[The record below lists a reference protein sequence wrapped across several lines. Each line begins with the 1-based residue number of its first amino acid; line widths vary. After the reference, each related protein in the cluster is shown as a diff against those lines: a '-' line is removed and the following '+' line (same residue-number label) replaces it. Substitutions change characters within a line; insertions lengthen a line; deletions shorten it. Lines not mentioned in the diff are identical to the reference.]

1 MADRFN
7 PITDLQPVDPF
18 NVPVEE
24 SSEEVE
30 SIRVKLIVTRNKT
43 AELVNILKKKNI
55 SFSKDIDTIREL
67 NRRLMRTI
75 PRIPILRGEA
85 TTQTNRLEEVSMRRG
100 QFDIDTTLIPKPDA
114 KIPQRLLNFAVD
126 IILTIYGGKIINL
139 IFKRLGILKLIPP
152 KLLEKIIKTKPN
164 PNKPFEI
171 PIFPNPNI
179 KPPIKDPNVIPLF
192 PNIFKPKPNA
202 AKFNFSNLNIKN
214 FSSKPNTIFNPNLFQ
229 VTQAEILKQQTS
241 KLIKPIQFAMG
252 NPNMPKSN
260 LRILF
265 RNAKMQLGNK
275 KLDLERIRDSGTNFS
290 SLELKNIND
299 QIQVYNKALQQ
310 LDDMFQAAG
319 LTPKRIDKLF
329 SVEAAQKLW
338 RNMDDATKAKFGTF
352 KDYYNQLKKGSV
364 PISSN
369 PVNNT
374 IARGLNRD
382 TNTINNI
389 YIVDDDFTI
398 T

>member
-7 PITDLQPVDPF
+7 PITDLQPADPF
-18 NVPVEE
+18 NVPVGE

-30 SIRVKLIVTRNKT
+30 SIRLKLVVTRNKT
-43 AELVNILKKKNI
+43 AELVNILKKKNV
-55 SFSKDIDTIREL
+55 SFKKDIDTIREL

-75 PRIPILRGEA
+75 PRIPILRGDA
-85 TTQTNRLEEVSMRRG
+85 SSQTNRLEEISKRRG

-152 KLLEKIIKTKPN
+152 KLLEKITKTKPN

-192 PNIFKPKPNA
+192 PNIFNPSRKA

-214 FSSKPNTIFNPNLFQ
+214 FTSTKTIPLS
-229 VTQAEILKQQTS
+229 TKQLDVARIYYNKKVS
-241 KLIKPIQFAMG
+241 GIQNMLATG
-252 NPNMPKSN
+252 NKDG
-260 LRILF
+260 LRILIDNGIKDLTN
-265 RNAKMQLGNK
+265 RRISLSAKLGKNLDKIQISNAKAEMALIDDALGK
-275 KLDLERIRDSGTNFS
+275 IRSIESTAFPKS
-290 SLELKNIND
+290 SL
-299 QIQVYNKALQQ
+299 
-310 LDDMFQAAG
+310 
-319 LTPKRIDKLF
+319 
-329 SVEAAQKLW
+329 
-338 RNMDDATKAKFGTF
+338 FGEGRTI
-352 KDYYNQLKKGSV
+352 KKKGNV
-364 PISSN
+364 KVNPNKIKDKMDEFLNPKNDPFDVVGGKKDLSS
-369 PVNNT
+369 
-374 IARGLNRD
+374 LNID

>member
-1 MADRFN
+1 M
-7 PITDLQPVDPF
+7 
-18 NVPVEE
+18 
-24 SSEEVE
+24 
-30 SIRVKLIVTRNKT
+30 TRNKT

-55 SFSKDIDTIREL
+55 SFNKDIDTIREL

-171 PIFPNPNI
+171 PIFPNPNV
-179 KPPIKDPNVIPLF
+179 KPPVTNPNVIPLF
-192 PNIFKPKPNA
+192 PNIFNPSRKA

-214 FSSKPNTIFNPNLFQ
+214 FTSTKTIPLSTKQLDIARIYYNKKVSGIQNMLATGNKDGLRILIDNGIADLTTKRISLIEKLGKNLNKTQIGNTK
-229 VTQAEILKQQTS
+229 AEIS
-241 KLIKPIQFAMG
+241 LIDDAIAKIKDIESAAF
-252 NPNMPKSN
+252 PKSN
-260 LRILF
+260 IPKSSNALDTILEALKNNKN
-265 RNAKMQLGNK
+265 RGRSGNK
-275 KLDLERIRDSGTNFS
+275 KFTNLNKLEEDIQYHRNLLNNNKDLS
-290 SLELKNIND
+290 S
-299 QIQVYNKALQQ
+299 
-310 LDDMFQAAG
+310 
-319 LTPKRIDKLF
+319 
-329 SVEAAQKLW
+329 
-338 RNMDDATKAKFGTF
+338 
-352 KDYYNQLKKGSV
+352 
-364 PISSN
+364 
-369 PVNNT
+369 
-374 IARGLNRD
+374 LNRD

-389 YIVDDDFTI
+389 YIVDDDFI
-398 T
+398 V

>member
-7 PITDLQPVDPF
+7 PITDLQPADPF
-18 NVPVEE
+18 NVPVGE

-30 SIRVKLIVTRNKT
+30 SIRLKLVVTRNKT
-43 AELVNILKKKNI
+43 AELVNILKKKNV
-55 SFSKDIDTIREL
+55 SFKKDIDTIREL

-75 PRIPILRGEA
+75 PRIPILRGDA
-85 TTQTNRLEEVSMRRG
+85 SSQTNRLEELSIRRG

-152 KLLEKIIKTKPN
+152 KLLEKITKTKPN

-171 PIFPNPNI
+171 PIFPNPNV
-179 KPPIKDPNVIPLF
+179 KPPVTNPNVIPLF
-192 PNIFKPKPNA
+192 PNIFNPSRKA

-214 FSSKPNTIFNPNLFQ
+214 FTSTKTIPLSTKQLDIARIYYNKKVSGIQNMLATGNKDGLRILIDNGIADLTTKRISLIEKLGKNLNKTQIGNTK
-229 VTQAEILKQQTS
+229 AEIS
-241 KLIKPIQFAMG
+241 LIDDAIAKIKDIESAAF
-252 NPNMPKSN
+252 PKSN
-260 LRILF
+260 IPKSSNALDTILEALKNNKN
-265 RNAKMQLGNK
+265 RGRSGNK
-275 KLDLERIRDSGTNFS
+275 KFTNLNKLEEDIQYHRNLLNNNKDLS
-290 SLELKNIND
+290 S
-299 QIQVYNKALQQ
+299 
-310 LDDMFQAAG
+310 
-319 LTPKRIDKLF
+319 
-329 SVEAAQKLW
+329 
-338 RNMDDATKAKFGTF
+338 
-352 KDYYNQLKKGSV
+352 
-364 PISSN
+364 
-369 PVNNT
+369 
-374 IARGLNRD
+374 LNRD

>member
-7 PITDLQPVDPF
+7 PIRDLQPVDPF

-30 SIRVKLIVTRNKT
+30 SIRLKLVVTRNKT

-55 SFSKDIDTIREL
+55 SFNKDIDTIREL

-75 PRIPILRGEA
+75 PRIPILRGDA
-85 TTQTNRLEEVSMRRG
+85 SSQTNRLEELSIRRG

-152 KLLEKIIKTKPN
+152 KLLEKITKTKPN

-171 PIFPNPNI
+171 PIFPSPNV
-179 KPPIKDPNVIPLF
+179 KPDPNKVIPLF
-192 PNIFKPKPNA
+192 PNIFTPSRKVS
-202 AKFNFSNLNIKN
+202 KFNFSNLNIKN

-319 LTPKRIDKLF
+319 LAPKRIDKLF

-389 YIVDDDFTI
+389 YIVDDDFI
-398 T
+398 V

>member
-192 PNIFKPKPNA
+192 PNIFKPSRKVS
-202 AKFNFSNLNIKN
+202 KFNFSNLNIKN
-214 FSSKPNTIFNPNLFQ
+214 FTSTRTIPLSTKQIDVARIYYNKKVNGIQNMLATGNKDALRVLIDNGIADLTTKRVSLMEKLGRNLNKTQLSNTK
-229 VTQAEILKQQTS
+229 AEISLIDDAIAKIKDIESAAFPTS
-241 KLIKPIQFAMG
+241 NI
-252 NPNMPKSN
+252 PKSSN
-260 LRILF
+260 ALDTILEALKNNKN
-265 RNAKMQLGNK
+265 RGRSGNK
-275 KLDLERIRDSGTNFS
+275 KFTNLNKLEEDILYHRNLLNNKKDLS
-290 SLELKNIND
+290 S
-299 QIQVYNKALQQ
+299 
-310 LDDMFQAAG
+310 
-319 LTPKRIDKLF
+319 
-329 SVEAAQKLW
+329 
-338 RNMDDATKAKFGTF
+338 
-352 KDYYNQLKKGSV
+352 
-364 PISSN
+364 
-369 PVNNT
+369 
-374 IARGLNRD
+374 LNRD

-389 YIVDDDFTI
+389 YIVDDDFI
-398 T
+398 V

>member
-7 PITDLQPVDPF
+7 PIRDLQPVDPF
-18 NVPVEE
+18 NVPVGE

-30 SIRVKLIVTRNKT
+30 SIRLKLVVTRNKT

-55 SFSKDIDTIREL
+55 SFKKDIDTIREL

-75 PRIPILRGEA
+75 PRIPILRGDA
-85 TTQTNRLEEVSMRRG
+85 SSQTNRLEELSIRRG

-126 IILTIYGGKIINL
+126 IILTFYGGRIITPIL
-139 IFKRLGILKLIPP
+139 RRLGILKLIPP
-152 KLLEKIIKTKPN
+152 KLLEKLIKTKPN

-171 PIFPNPNI
+171 PIFPNPNV
-179 KPPIKDPNVIPLF
+179 KPPVTNPNVIPLF
-192 PNIFKPKPNA
+192 PNIFKPSRKA

-229 VTQAEILKQQTS
+229 VTQADILKQQTS
-241 KLIKPIQFAMG
+241 KLIKPIQFAM
-252 NPNMPKSN
+252 SN
-260 LRILF
+260 KNLTKADLRALIK
-265 RNAKMQLGNK
+265 NAKYQLGNK

-299 QIQVYNKALQQ
+299 QIQVYNQALQQ

-319 LTPKRIDKLF
+319 LAPKRIDKLF
-329 SVEAAQKLW
+329 SVEAAQKIW

-374 IARGLNRD
+374 IARGLNTD

-389 YIVDDDFTI
+389 YIVDSDFTV
-398 T
+398 

>member
-24 SSEEVE
+24 SSEEIE

-55 SFSKDIDTIREL
+55 SFNKDIDTIREL

-152 KLLEKIIKTKPN
+152 KLLEKITKTKPN

-171 PIFPNPNI
+171 PIFPNPNV
-179 KPPIKDPNVIPLF
+179 KPPVTNPNVIPLF
-192 PNIFKPKPNA
+192 PNIFNPSRKA

-214 FSSKPNTIFNPNLFQ
+214 FTSTKTIPLSTKQLDIARIYYNKKVSGIQNMLATGNKDGLRILIDNGIADLTTKRISLIEKLGKNLNKTQIGNTK
-229 VTQAEILKQQTS
+229 AEIS
-241 KLIKPIQFAMG
+241 LIDDAIAKIKDIESVAF
-252 NPNMPKSN
+252 PKSN
-260 LRILF
+260 IPRKSNALETILEALKNNKNKG
-265 RNAKMQLGNK
+265 RSGNK
-275 KLDLERIRDSGTNFS
+275 KFRNLNKLEEDIQYHRNLLNNNKDLS
-290 SLELKNIND
+290 S
-299 QIQVYNKALQQ
+299 
-310 LDDMFQAAG
+310 
-319 LTPKRIDKLF
+319 
-329 SVEAAQKLW
+329 
-338 RNMDDATKAKFGTF
+338 
-352 KDYYNQLKKGSV
+352 
-364 PISSN
+364 
-369 PVNNT
+369 
-374 IARGLNRD
+374 LNRD

-389 YIVDDDFTI
+389 YIVDDDFI
-398 T
+398 V

>member
-7 PITDLQPVDPF
+7 PITDLRPADPF
-18 NVPVEE
+18 NVPVGE

-30 SIRVKLIVTRNKT
+30 SIRLKLVVTRNKT

-55 SFSKDIDTIREL
+55 SFKKDIDTIREL

-75 PRIPILRGEA
+75 PRIPILRGDA
-85 TTQTNRLEEVSMRRG
+85 SSQTNRLEELSIRRG
-100 QFDIDTTLIPKPDA
+100 QFDIDTTLIPKPNA

-126 IILTIYGGKIINL
+126 IILTIYGGRIINM

-152 KLLEKIIKTKPN
+152 KLLEKIRKTTPQ
-164 PNKPFEI
+164 KPFQI

-192 PNIFKPKPNA
+192 PNIFKPSRKA

-214 FSSKPNTIFNPNLFQ
+214 FSSRPNTIFNPNLFQ
-229 VTQAEILKQQTS
+229 VTQAEILKQQTN

-252 NPNMPKSN
+252 NPNTPRSN
-260 LRILF
+260 LRLLF
-265 RNAKMQLGNK
+265 KNAKMQFGNK
-275 KLDLERIRDSGTNFS
+275 KLELERLRDSGTNFS

-299 QIQVYNKALQQ
+299 QIQVYNQALQQ

-319 LTPKRIDKLF
+319 LAPKRIDKLF
-329 SVEAAQKLW
+329 SVEAAQKIW

-352 KDYYNQLKKGSV
+352 KDYYKQLIKGSV

-389 YIVDDDFTI
+389 YIVDDDFI
-398 T
+398 V

>member
-7 PITDLQPVDPF
+7 PIRDLQPVDPF
-18 NVPVEE
+18 NVPVGE

-30 SIRVKLIVTRNKT
+30 SIRLKLVVTRNKT
-43 AELVNILKKKNI
+43 AELVNILKKKNV
-55 SFSKDIDTIREL
+55 SFKKDIDTIREL

-75 PRIPILRGEA
+75 PRIPILRGDA
-85 TTQTNRLEEVSMRRG
+85 SSQTNRLEELSIRRG

-179 KPPIKDPNVIPLF
+179 KPPVTNPNVIPLF
-192 PNIFKPKPNA
+192 PNIFKPSRKA
-202 AKFNFSNLNIKN
+202 SKFNFSNLNIKN

-260 LRILF
+260 LRLLF

-299 QIQVYNKALQQ
+299 QIEVYNKALQQ

-319 LTPKRIDKLF
+319 LAPKRIDKLF

-389 YIVDDDFTI
+389 YIVDDDFI
-398 T
+398 V

>member
-7 PITDLQPVDPF
+7 PIRDLQPVDPF
-18 NVPVEE
+18 NVPVGE

-30 SIRVKLIVTRNKT
+30 SIRLKLVVTRNKT

-55 SFSKDIDTIREL
+55 SFKKDIDTIREL

-75 PRIPILRGEA
+75 PRIPILRGDA
-85 TTQTNRLEEVSMRRG
+85 SSQTNRLEELSIRRG

-179 KPPIKDPNVIPLF
+179 KPPVTNPNVIPLF
-192 PNIFKPKPNA
+192 PNIFKPSRKA
-202 AKFNFSNLNIKN
+202 SKFNFSNLNIKN

-260 LRILF
+260 LRLLF

-299 QIQVYNKALQQ
+299 QIEVYNKALQQ

-319 LTPKRIDKLF
+319 LAPKRIDKLF

-389 YIVDDDFTI
+389 YIVDDDFI
-398 T
+398 V

>member
-55 SFSKDIDTIREL
+55 SFNKDIDTIREL

-75 PRIPILRGEA
+75 PRIPILRGDA
-85 TTQTNRLEEVSMRRG
+85 SSQTNRLEELSIRRG

-152 KLLEKIIKTKPN
+152 KLLEKITKTKPN

-171 PIFPNPNI
+171 PIFPNPNV
-179 KPPIKDPNVIPLF
+179 KPPVTNPNVIPLF
-192 PNIFKPKPNA
+192 PNIFNPSRKA

-214 FSSKPNTIFNPNLFQ
+214 FTSTKTIPLSTKQLDVARIYYNKKVSGIQNMLATGNKDGLRILIDNGIADLTTKRISLIEILGKNLNKTQIGNTK
-229 VTQAEILKQQTS
+229 AEISVIDDAIAK
-241 KLIKPIQFAMG
+241 IKDIESVAF
-252 NPNMPKSN
+252 PKSN
-260 LRILF
+260 IPKSSNALDTILEALKNNKN
-265 RNAKMQLGNK
+265 RGRSGNK
-275 KLDLERIRDSGTNFS
+275 KFTNLNKLEEDIQYHRNLLNNNKDLS
-290 SLELKNIND
+290 S
-299 QIQVYNKALQQ
+299 
-310 LDDMFQAAG
+310 
-319 LTPKRIDKLF
+319 
-329 SVEAAQKLW
+329 
-338 RNMDDATKAKFGTF
+338 
-352 KDYYNQLKKGSV
+352 
-364 PISSN
+364 
-369 PVNNT
+369 
-374 IARGLNRD
+374 LNRD

-389 YIVDDDFTI
+389 YIVDDDFI
-398 T
+398 V

>member
-55 SFSKDIDTIREL
+55 SFNKDIDTIREL

-85 TTQTNRLEEVSMRRG
+85 STQTNRLEEVSVQKG
-100 QFDIDTTLIPKPDA
+100 EFDIDTNVIPKPDA

-126 IILTIYGGKIINL
+126 MILTFYGPKL
-139 IFKRLGILKLIPP
+139 IRPILKRLGILKLIKP
-152 KLLEKIIKTKPN
+152 KVLEKIDDFKIPI
-164 PNKPFEI
+164 EI
-171 PIFPNPNI
+171 PPVKVPKLTPAQIKLQNI
-179 KPPIKDPNVIPLF
+179 RRTLKEAETVIPLRKKTIDRSNF
-192 PNIFKPKPNA
+192 FNLNNNKERIIKNAQFSGPENLIQKLRQRSVRTIKNIYENTDK
-202 AKFNFSNLNIKN
+202 NIKN
-214 FSSKPNTIFNPNLFQ
+214 LQDFIRQKKKNPNLELDDVFPR
-229 VTQAEILKQQTS
+229 VDAKSGSKSKGFSNNKVDSPDKNTTENMFLKS
-241 KLIKPIQFAMG
+241 IFERMG
-252 NPNMPKSN
+252 NKPKD
-260 LRILF
+260 I
-265 RNAKMQLGNK
+265 
-275 KLDLERIRDSGTNFS
+275 S
-290 SLELKNIND
+290 SLNI
-299 QIQVYNKALQQ
+299 
-310 LDDMFQAAG
+310 
-319 LTPKRIDKLF
+319 
-329 SVEAAQKLW
+329 
-338 RNMDDATKAKFGTF
+338 
-352 KDYYNQLKKGSV
+352 
-364 PISSN
+364 
-369 PVNNT
+369 
-374 IARGLNRD
+374 D